1 MTNLLSFKYSQIC
14 YRIKYGETKCV
25 TFDPGSRTNS
35 IYIQSQ
41 LDTVQLLRPI
51 NNNDFFYKVFVL
63 NIEMDTEAIR
73 YRQKACYGVTK
84 MADDETEV
92 AFRRL

>member
-1 MTNLLSFKYSQIC
+1 
-14 YRIKYGETKCV
+14 
-25 TFDPGSRTNS
+25 
-35 IYIQSQ
+35 
-41 LDTVQLLRPI
+41 
-51 NNNDFFYKVFVL
+51 L

>member
-1 MTNLLSFKYSQIC
+1 MVKPNVSPLTPVPGLIPFIYSH
-14 YRIKYGETKCV
+14 
-25 TFDPGSRTNS
+25 NS
-35 IYIQSQ
+35 
-41 LDTVQLLRPI
+41 TVQLLRPI